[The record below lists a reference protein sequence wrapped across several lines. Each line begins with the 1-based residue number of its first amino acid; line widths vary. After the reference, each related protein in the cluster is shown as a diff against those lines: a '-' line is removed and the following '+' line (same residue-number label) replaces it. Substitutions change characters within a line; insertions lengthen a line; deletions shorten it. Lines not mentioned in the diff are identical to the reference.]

1 MLCVLEN
8 AEAVKTY
15 KPDFDKL
22 TTLDGLL
29 LHVTAKGDDGEFDCV
44 SRSFASKLKVPE
56 DPVCGSGHCHI
67 VPYWAG
73 VLGRPNVNAY
83 LASARGG
90 KLYCRLEGDRVILG
104 GQSVFFSEATIYLP
118 E

>member
-1 MLCVLEN
+1 MCIR
-8 AEAVKTY
+8 
-15 KPDFDKL
+15 D
-22 TTLDGLL
+22 
-29 LHVTAKGDDGEFDCV
+29 
-44 SRSFASKLKVPE
+44 R
-56 DPVCGSGHCHI
+56 
-67 VPYWAG
+67 PYWAG